1 MHEENVNA
9 ALGES
14 EGDITWHCQNWKN
27 RPRHKHK
34 IFRRSEEDAEDCGD
48 DNDDFAKEDI
58 G

>member
-34 IFRRSEEDAEDCGD
+34 I
-48 DNDDFAKEDI
+48 
-58 G
+58 